1 MTRLIEIAINRYN
14 GTITPV
20 TLASSMMG
28 FFIASL
34 ETTLIIVQITSAII
48 FTLIAICGFSIKI
61 YEIIKKVKE
70 KRSPYSNLGK
80 KK

>member
-1 MTRLIEIAINRYN
+1 MIRIIELTIDKFN
-14 GTITPV
+14 GSITPV
-20 TLASSMMG
+20 TLMSSMMG

-34 ETTLIIVQITSAII
+34 ETTLIVVQITSAII

-61 YEIIKKVKE
+61 YEIIKKIK
-70 KRSPYSNLGK
+70 KKSPYSNLGK